1 MSEQAQPAVLRKIS
15 KLLTLLRTL
24 VFEPEH
30 ILKMMNHL
38 MNEHRYLGWR
48 AAGPPLGQIDGSG
61 GVVID
66 GYGVVLSRRG
76 SIVRLNLCSWI
87 GQQVGKTQR
96 RDLGGRCELYPGMLV
111 HGRKVE
117 LI

>member
-1 MSEQAQPAVLRKIS
+1 VPQLVEAFCFHQQRKRIDVKVTLETVSEKTEPAVLSDIG
-15 KLLTLLRTL
+15 KLLTLLRAL

-38 MNEHRYLGWR
+38 MNEHGYLGRR

-66 GYGVVLSRRG
+66 GYGIVSSRRG
-76 SIVRLNLCSWI
+76 SIVRCNLRSLI
-87 GQQVGKTQR
+87 G
-96 RDLGGRCELYPGMLV
+96 
-111 HGRKVE
+111 
-117 LI
+117 